1 MPSQLNVRKLR
12 TPRPPWRHGGFSLI
26 ELMIG
31 ITLGMIV
38 IAGVTAV
45 FINSNQTRND
55 IERSNRQVEN
65 GRYAS
70 SLLADDLRMAGFFS
84 SFDPYQSIILP
95 VNPPLS
101 GASVLTAIPNP
112 CEASVTGATSSLIN
126 TFFVHV
132 QGVDDVASSTIPSC
146 LSDVKL
152 GTDILVIRRLSSCVA
167 GPTAGSGCDAFI
179 AGVPYFQAS
188 NCNVAGELATNTGSN
203 TDYQSY
209 FVLGTTSGAFT
220 KRNLDCSAMAS
231 YRRLFVRI
239 YFVSNNNVG
248 ADGIPTLKR
257 AELGPTGFTITP
269 LADGIE
275 NIQFEY
281 GMDTN
286 ADGLVDVFNSNPSSY
301 GAWIGTNCLFNWL
314 NAYSA
319 KVHVL
324 ARSTTTT
331 AGYVDSKIYV
341 LGKKANGIT
350 ENSFGPYSDAYKRIV
365 FTSTVRLEN
374 PAGRRLP

>member
-1 MPSQLNVRKLR
+1 MLSRLSARAL
-12 TPRPPWRHGGFSLI
+12 WRRQGFSLI

-45 FINSNQTRND
+45 FISSNQTRNE
-55 IERSNRQVEN
+55 IERSNRQIEN

-70 SLLADDLRMAGFFS
+70 AILAEDLRMAGFLS
-84 SFDPYQSIILP
+84 SFDPYQNIIKPL
-95 VNPPLS
+95 NPPLS

-112 CEASVTGATSSLIN
+112 CETSVTGATSSLMN
-126 TFFVHV
+126 TFFIHV
-132 QGVDDVASSTIPSC
+132 QGVDGVTSSTTPSC
-146 LSDVKL
+146 LSDVKA

-167 GPTAGSGCDAFI
+167 GPTAGAGCGAVI

-188 NCNVAGELATNTGSN
+188 NCNAAGELATKTGSN
-203 TDYQSY
+203 TDYLSY
-209 FVLGTTSGAFT
+209 FVLSKNSSAFV
-220 KRNLDCSAMAS
+220 KRNLDCLTTAD

-248 ADGIPTLKR
+248 TDGVPTLKR
-257 AELGPTGFTITP
+257 AELGPSGFTTVS
-269 LADGIE
+269 LVDGIE

-281 GMDTN
+281 GMDTG

-301 GAWIGTNCLFNWL
+301 GGCAGTACLLNWL
-314 NAYSA
+314 RAYSA
-319 KVHVL
+319 KVYVL

-331 AGYVDSKIYV
+331 TGHVDSKTYA
-341 LGKKANGIT
+341 LGKKADGVT
-350 ENSFGPYSDAYKRIV
+350 ENSFGPYSDAYKRIA